1 MHLTIQYFNN
11 IFENDNRVY
20 YKSMGLGFKILNI
33 IQKACGNSK
42 VIKLIKIV

>member
-11 IFENDNRVY
+11 LFENDNRVY

-33 IQKACGNSK
+33 NSESM
-42 VIKLIKIV
+42 LEFQGY